1 MQAPPVKLP
10 VYYLRQ
16 VAQTI
21 SDMGVDV
28 HAWLARSGLQESQLD
43 DANQAL
49 TFATFR
55 TLVLDALSMTQEP
68 ALGLLVGS
76 HLRLNTHGV
85 LGYAAMNCSTLQQ
98 AIEVLERY
106 SLLRTPLVKLQHLM
120 VNSQLH
126 VMVVENFPLGDIRQ
140 VMLEAALL
148 GVKNVVDFLAT
159 GTRPVTQVAFAC
171 AAPDYAPLAVKI
183 FQCAVVYDQPWTGF
197 ILPAEAASR
206 LLHPI
211 DPSTYQEALMIC
223 QRALDKIIQDES
235 LAMRVRRVLL
245 ERSTAF
251 PSLQLTA
258 RLFHMTPRTLHRNL
272 LAEATSYR
280 SILED
285 VRHAL
290 AIEHLKTGR
299 LGIQE
304 IAFTLGYSDMANFR
318 RAFKRW
324 EGLAP
329 SDFRQQAL
337 SLSSSAAPRA
347 PGAEQDNKAGYE
359 NHGPDDLVQMRLDP
373 GKVAKEVTH
382 GDDAPHP

>member
-1 MQAPPVKLP
+1 MQTPPVKLP
-10 VYYLRQ
+10 IYYLRQ

-21 SDMGVDV
+21 GDMGVDV

-43 DANQAL
+43 DTNQTL

-55 TLVLDALSMTQEP
+55 TLILDALSMTQEP
-68 ALGLLVGS
+68 ALSLLVGS
-76 HLRLNTHGV
+76 RLRLNTHGV

-98 AIEVLERY
+98 TIEVLERY
-106 SLLRTPLVKLQHLM
+106 SLLRTPLVKLQHQM
-120 VNSQLH
+120 VAGQLR
-126 VMVVENFPLGDIRQ
+126 VLVVENFPLGDIRQ

-148 GVKNVVDFLAT
+148 GVKNVVDFLAA
-159 GTRPVTQVAFAC
+159 GARPISPVTQVVFAC
-171 AAPDYAPLAVKI
+171 AAPAYAPLAVKI
-183 FQCAVVYDQPWTGF
+183 FQCEVVYDQPWTGF
-197 ILPAEAASR
+197 VLPAEAASR
-206 LLHPI
+206 PLHPI
-211 DPSTYQEALMIC
+211 DPNTYQEALMIC
-223 QRALDKIIQDES
+223 QHALDRIIQDET

-272 LAEATSYR
+272 LAEGSSYR

-290 AIEHLKTGR
+290 AIEHLKTDR
-299 LGIQE
+299 LSIQE

-329 SDFRQQAL
+329 SDFRQQTL
-337 SLSSSAAPRA
+337 SGIAAQR
-347 PGAEQDNKAGYE
+347 
-359 NHGPDDLVQMRLDP
+359 
-373 GKVAKEVTH
+373 
-382 GDDAPHP
+382 

>member
-10 VYYLRQ
+10 IYYLRQ

-28 HAWLARSGLQESQLD
+28 HAWLARSQLQESQLD
-43 DANQAL
+43 DTNQTL

-55 TLVLDALSMTQEP
+55 SLVLDALAMTQEP
-68 ALGLLVGS
+68 ALSLLVGS
-76 HLRLNTHGV
+76 RLRLNTHGV
-85 LGYAAMNCSTLQQ
+85 LGYAAMNCGTLQQ

-106 SLLRTPLVKLQHLM
+106 SLLRTPLVKLQHQM
-120 VNSQLH
+120 VNGELR
-126 VMVVENFPLGDIRQ
+126 VMVVENFPLGDIRR

-148 GVKNVVDFLAT
+148 GVKNVVDFLAA
-159 GTRPVTQVAFAC
+159 GARPITQVVFAC
-171 AAPDYAPLAVKI
+171 APPTYAPLAVKI
-183 FQCAVVYDQPWTGF
+183 FQCEVAYDQPWTGF
-197 ILPAEAASR
+197 VLPLEAASR
-206 LLHPI
+206 PLHPI
-211 DPSTYQEALMIC
+211 DPNTYQEALMIC
-223 QRALDKIIQDES
+223 QRALDKIIQDET

-272 LAEATSYR
+272 LTEGSSYR

-285 VRHAL
+285 VRHTL
-290 AIEHLKTGR
+290 AIEHLKTDR
-299 LGIQE
+299 LSIQE
-304 IAFTLGYSDMANFR
+304 IAFALGYSDMANFR

-329 SDFRQQAL
+329 SDFRLQAL
-337 SLSSSAAPRA
+337 SGSVAPRA
-347 PGAEQDNKAGYE
+347 PGSEQDNEAGYE
-359 NHGPDDLVQMRLDP
+359 NHGPDNLVQMRLDP
-373 GKVAKEVTH
+373 GEVAKEVAH
-382 GDDAPHP
+382 SDDAPHP

>member
-1 MQAPPVKLP
+1 MQPPPVKLP
-10 VYYLRQ
+10 IYYLRQ

-43 DANQAL
+43 DTNQTL
-49 TFATFR
+49 TFSTFR

-76 HLRLNTHGV
+76 HLRLNSHGV

-106 SLLRTPLVKLQHLM
+106 SLLRTPLVKLQHQM
-120 VNSQLH
+120 VNDQLH
-126 VMVVENFPLGDIRQ
+126 VLVVENFPLGDIRRA
-140 VMLEAALL
+140 MLEAALL

-159 GTRPVTQVAFAC
+159 GTRPITQVVFAD
-171 AAPDYAPLAVKI
+171 APPTYAPLAMKI
-183 FQCAVVYDQPWTGF
+183 FQCEVAYEQPWTGF

-206 LLHPI
+206 PLHPI
-211 DPSTYQEALMIC
+211 DPNAYQEALMIC
-223 QRALDKIIQDES
+223 QRALDKIIQDET

-272 LAEATSYR
+272 LLEGSSYR
-280 SILED
+280 SILEE

-290 AIEHLKTGR
+290 AIEHLKTNR
-299 LGIQE
+299 LSIQE

-329 SDFRQQAL
+329 SAFRLQAL
-337 SLSSSAAPRA
+337 GGSASPRTPSS
-347 PGAEQDNKAGYE
+347 EQNDEAGYK
-359 NHGPDDLVQMRLDP
+359 NHGPDNLVQMRLDP
-373 GKVAKEVTH
+373 GKVTKEVTH

>member
-1 MQAPPVKLP
+1 LP
-10 VYYLRQ
+10 IYYLRQ

-43 DANQAL
+43 DTNQTL

-98 AIEVLERY
+98 TIEVLERY
-106 SLLRTPLVKLQHLM
+106 SLLRTPLVKLQHQM
-120 VNSQLH
+120 INGQLH

-148 GVKNVVDFLAT
+148 GVKNVVDFLAA
-159 GTRPVTQVAFAC
+159 GARPISPVTQVVFAC
-171 AAPDYAPLAVKI
+171 ARPAYAPLAVKI
-183 FQCAVVYDQPWTGF
+183 FQCEVVYDQPWTGF
-197 ILPAEAASR
+197 VLPAETASR
-206 LLHPI
+206 PLHPI
-211 DPSTYQEALMIC
+211 DPNTYQEALTIC
-223 QRALDKIIQDES
+223 QRALDKIIQDET
-235 LAMRVRRVLL
+235 LAMRVRRILL

-272 LAEATSYR
+272 LLEGSSYR
-280 SILED
+280 SILEE
-285 VRHAL
+285 VRHTL
-290 AIEHLKTGR
+290 AIEHLKTDR
-299 LGIQE
+299 LNIQE

-324 EGLAP
+324 QGLAP

-337 SLSSSAAPRA
+337 NLSSSAAPRA
-347 PGAEQDNKAGYE
+347 PGTEQDNEARYE
-359 NHGPDDLVQMRLDP
+359 NHGPDDLVQVRLDP
-373 GKVAKEVTH
+373 GEVAKEVAH